1 MAFPALRPGKY
12 LAAGFDALRS
22 DFRLGW
28 NLDGRSR
35 LFIRPAR
42 GEVLH
47 PGYEIG
53 ALLLGEGA
61 PLRHV
66 RAVEAARDSVEK
78 VLVGGQGARRS
89 GAAFEDAQFEVAGLG
104 VDPGKALAISV
115 SEVPMATDAIPSVV
129 ALGILGMTSDVADV
143 AFHAHAR
150 LQVVLGE
157 LRPRRNGK
165 RQSNSCA
172 Q

>member
-1 MAFPALRPGKY
+1 MAFPALHPGKY

-47 PGYEIG
+47 PGYEIC

-66 RAVEAARDSVEK
+66 RAVRAARDSVEK
-78 VLVGGQGARRS
+78 VLVGGQ
-89 GAAFEDAQFEVAGLG
+89 VA
-104 VDPGKALAISV
+104 
-115 SEVPMATDAIPSVV
+115 
-129 ALGILGMTSDVADV
+129 
-143 AFHAHAR
+143 
-150 LQVVLGE
+150 
-157 LRPRRNGK
+157 RPRAPALHDP
-165 RQSNSCA
+165 QSHTPRLT
-172 Q
+172 